1 MCVHWYVHK
10 IMCVACKL
18 CVNVCWNHISPAGPS
33 IADSTSSWKIVTP
46 LNPGSIEGLLDAL
59 PNVFGDNTPAAIF
72 AIGGMALRLHYATI
86 VQAMKF
92 CPIVFMFGP
101 PGAGKTTAL
110 NMALQLTGG
119 ISNRLVTNATRPA
132 ILGYCAQ
139 SPFPIG
145 IDDPS
150 SVSLLETLC
159 VDLYNGPQKLSVCQ
173 GATKPRTTMLVA
185 SNFPICSNH
194 R

>member
-1 MCVHWYVHK
+1 MCQYVLK
-10 IMCVACKL
+10 
-18 CVNVCWNHISPAGPS
+18 SAGPS

-46 LNPGSIEGLLDAL
+46 LNPSSIEGLLDAL

-92 CPIVFMFGP
+92 CPIVFMFEP

-119 ISNRLVTNATRPA
+119 ISNHLVTNATPPA

-139 SPFPIG
+139 SPFPLALMIRLPYHYWRPFVWIFTMG
-145 IDDPS
+145 HKSCLRVRGPPS
-150 SVSLLETLC
+150 
-159 VDLYNGPQKLSVCQ
+159 Q
-173 GATKPRTTMLVA
+173 GQTMLVA

>member
-1 MCVHWYVHK
+1 MCVCSMQ
-10 IMCVACKL
+10 IMCQ
-18 CVNVCWNHISPAGPS
+18 CVLKSAGPS

-110 NMALQLTGG
+110 NMGLQLTGG
-119 ISNRLVTNATRPA
+119 ISNRLATNAT
-132 ILGYCAQ
+132 
-139 SPFPIG
+139 
-145 IDDPS
+145 
-150 SVSLLETLC
+150 
-159 VDLYNGPQKLSVCQ
+159 
-173 GATKPRTTMLVA
+173 
-185 SNFPICSNH
+185 
-194 R
+194 